1 MIKNATQKFVPISEI
16 RNGIVVL
23 NNGSMRAILSSSSLN
38 LSLKSADEQTAAIRG
53 FQTFLNSLDF
63 NIQIFLQSKKL
74 DIRNYLNILR
84 QREKEVVEDLL
95 KIQIREYIDF
105 VQKFTE
111 QQAIMTKS
119 FYIVVPYDVPSVT
132 GFSVGR
138 MSDQEFL
145 KNYNSLLQRVS
156 IVKST
161 LTSLGLK
168 IELTQTEDLVQ
179 LYYKIFNPNEVDAP
193 AFNES
198 EK

>member
-1 MIKNATQKFVPISEI
+1 MIKDATQKFVPISEI
-16 RNGIVVL
+16 RNGIVIL
-23 NNGSMRAILSSSSLN
+23 NNGSMRAVLSSSSLN
-38 LSLKSADEQTAAIRG
+38 LSLKSADEQTATISG

-63 NIQIFLQSKKL
+63 NIQIFLQSKRL

-95 KIQIREYIDF
+95 KIQIREYMDF

-145 KNYNSLLQRVS
+145 KNYNSLLQRVN

-193 AFNES
+193 ALNEQ

>member
-16 RNGIVVL
+16 RNGIVIL
-23 NNGSMRAILSSSSLN
+23 NDGNMRAVLSSSSLN
-38 LSLKSADEQTAAIRG
+38 LSLKSADEQTAAING

-63 NIQIFLQSKKL
+63 NIQIFLQSRRL

-119 FYIVVPYDVPSVT
+119 FFIVVPYDVPSVT
-132 GFSVGR
+132 GFGSSR

-145 KNYNSLLQRVS
+145 KNYNSLLQRVNV
-156 IVKST
+156 VKST

-168 IELTQTEDLVQ
+168 IELTQTEDLVE
-179 LYYKIFNPNEVDAP
+179 LYYKIFNPNELDAP
-193 AFNES
+193 TLNQVE
-198 EK
+198 E

>member
-16 RNGIVVL
+16 RNGIVIL
-23 NNGSMRAILSSSSLN
+23 NNGSMRAVLSSSSLN

-63 NIQIFLQSKKL
+63 NIQIFLQSKRL

-145 KNYNSLLQRVS
+145 KNYNSLLQRVN

-193 AFNES
+193 ALNEQ